1 MPNRVIKESIKWN
14 DQIDSL
20 TWFEEVVYYRL
31 MVTADD
37 YGVVDG
43 RAALL
48 KSELFPL
55 KESVTRKAIENA
67 IEKLTSVGL
76 LRSYAVSGKPYLLF
90 PTWEKHQRIRNKRS
104 KYPMPV
110 ENGLTVNCQSNDSQ
124 MTDVRRPESESNPN
138 PNPESKED
146 EEDARAR
153 EGWER
158 FAVDYERNIG
168 SLPVTEIER
177 EDLTMFFDEFGPD
190 ALHEFIAAT
199 ARKHPDNPHVYFTT
213 ICRKNLGKGI
223 RTADAAKAALMDYDR
238 QKGGRRDAGSGG
250 NADGSPRRIFD
261 GQTIV

>member
-1 MPNRVIKESIKWN
+1 MPNRLIKESIHTSESLN
-14 DQIDSL
+14 SL
-20 TWFEEVVYYRL
+20 TDFQFRVWVSLITYV
-31 MVTADD
+31 DD
-37 YGVVDG
+37 YGRGDARPAVIKG
-43 RAALL
+43 TC
-48 KSELFPL
+48 FPL
-55 KESVTRKAIENA
+55 RKRVT
-67 IEKLTSVGL
+67 EKDIVGALEALAGAGCVGL
-76 LRSYAVSGKPYLLF
+76 YEVDGKPYLYF
-90 PTWEKHQRIRNKRS
+90 PSWGSHQNIRNQKS
-104 KYPMPV
+104 KFPAPDS
-110 ENGLTVNCQSNDSQ
+110 NCNQLQSTASKCSRNPIQ
-124 MTDVRRPESESNPN
+124 SNPN
-138 PNPESKED
+138 PNPESESKED

-250 NADGSPRRIFD
+250 SADGSPRRIFD